1 MNETNIQTL
10 FDAETI
16 QEKVTTLGRDIE
28 KDLGEADPWII
39 SIVGGSVLFL
49 ADLIR
54 AVEQPVRF
62 DFVQVQYSA
71 SAYDDEVLEIHYPIS
86 LDVSGQNLVV
96 LKDVS
101 ISGVIE
107 TYLTSQFRDRGAR
120 QVRFA
125 TLIDIPD
132 QRKTEFEPHYRIF
145 SCDSRG
151 VFVGYGLKY
160 KGRFGNLPYIGLADM
175 EIPDAG
181 RMGI

>member
-1 MNETNIQTL
+1 MNEKDIQTL
-10 FDAETI
+10 FAAESI
-16 QEKVTTLGRDIE
+16 REEVASLGREIE
-28 KDLGEADPWII
+28 RDLGDADPWII

-71 SAYDDEVLEIHYPIS
+71 SAYDDKVLEIHYPIS

-101 ISGVIE
+101 LSGVIE

-120 QVRFA
+120 QIRFA

-145 SCDSRG
+145 TSDRRG

-160 KGRFGNLPYIGLADM
+160 KGRFGNLPYIGLADV
-175 EIPDAG
+175 EIPDDG